1 MVMAKFTKSI
11 VRSHQFAQSQYA
23 ELGVTGN
30 CAGLI
35 LFVALSLG
43 ALTKTLAVH
52 RAWECKDSSVKAR
65 YAAKARRTGSRWSV
79 AESAASAAARRPPPT
94 IRGCWRPSKT
104 GH

>member
-1 MVMAKFTKSI
+1 MVRAKSTKSI

-35 LFVALSLG
+35 LFVALSPG

-52 RAWECKDSSVKAR
+52 RACKQSSADL
-65 YAAKARRTGSRWSV
+65 SLN
-79 AESAASAAARRPPPT
+79 P
-94 IRGCWRPSKT
+94 INFNQFNLLF
-104 GH
+104 

>member
-1 MVMAKFTKSI
+1 MVRAKSTKSI

-52 RAWECKDSSVKAR
+52 RACKQSSANL
-65 YAAKARRTGSRWSV
+65 SLNPINFNQFSLLF
-79 AESAASAAARRPPPT
+79 
-94 IRGCWRPSKT
+94 
-104 GH
+104 